1 MTTPIR
7 KGNITPIAFGGITLT
22 PTFALFD
29 HVRITPAQMPGI
41 VVGILIE
48 PGNQISYQVK
58 HWVDCICETTNCV
71 ASELEAI

>member
-7 KGNITPIAFGGITLT
+7 KGNITPIASAGVTLT
-22 PTFALFD
+22 PIFALLD
-29 HVRITPAQMPGI
+29 HVRITPAQIPGI

-58 HWVDCICETTNCV
+58 HWVDCVSETTNCV